1 MENRFMIDPFEVY
14 NPNGI
19 EIEVYHSE
27 KQLDLIGG
35 YLNQYGDSLI
45 GLGRILIRANMNR
58 LYRSARSDG
67 MEIPAS
73 SPEILRENTQLH
85 SNLSQI

>member
-1 MENRFMIDPFEVY
+1 MIDPWEVHC
-14 NPNGI
+14 PGGV
-19 EIEVYHSE
+19 EVEVYHSE

-45 GLGRILIRANMNR
+45 GMGRILIRANMNR
-58 LYRSARSDG
+58 LYRSARSEK
-67 MEIPAS
+67 MELAAAA
-73 SPEILRENTQLH
+73 PEVPRENTQIH